1 MDNIWPSCVIFKIFT
16 LHSKNNIWLVGMMA
30 CLLCKFLKPF
40 LKSKNLCKSIIKS
53 FYAWNL
59 HNTYV
64 LQKQIWLNYY
74 IHILIFCWQLQKSY
88 VKNTGTTIAT
98 IFSSILKSACVVSF
112 GLDVMVTSVAVA
124 SVVKFKLIF
133 ESSIVINLEEKEN
146 IC

>member
-1 MDNIWPSCVIFKIFT
+1 MCFK
-16 LHSKNNIWLVGMMA
+16 N
-30 CLLCKFLKPF
+30 KFDWT
-40 LKSKNLCKSIIKS
+40 I
-53 FYAWNL
+53 YG
-59 HNTYV
+59 
-64 LQKQIWLNYY
+64 
-74 IHILIFCWQLQKSY
+74 ILIFCWQLQKSY